1 MKELELKN
9 KELEID
15 LTVRKGV
22 VEKLDKISDMNFAV
36 KLLSQNKNTNN
47 KQNQQQ
53 NNFQNQQNPQMM
65 QQNNLNMMNPQQQII
80 NPSFGNCLN
89 QYNQQYGNPLMNTPG
104 NPNMYNMNNMNNYM
118 QMNQN
123 QINNYQ
129 SSFTPT
135 YKSKYE

>member
-15 LTVRKGV
+15 LTVKKGV
-22 VEKLDKISDMNFAV
+22 VEKLDKITDMNLAFQ
-36 KLLSQNKNTNN
+36 LLSGNKNTNN
-47 KQNQQQ
+47 QQNQQH
-53 NNFQNQQNPQMM
+53 NNFQNQQIM

-80 NPSFGNCLN
+80 NPPFGNCLN
-89 QYNQQYGNPLMNTPG
+89 QYNQQNGNPLMNTPG
-104 NPNMYNMNNMNNYM
+104 NPNMYNINNMNNYM